1 MENKAALGWFMAA
14 TESWVKGFRYA
25 IKTKIGSGW
34 QISNDRGNMRLL
46 HGNKKEGFTSINLPF
61 AWDKNQWPDAFDFI
75 RIGADA
81 YLESNQKLPL
91 KIAFKL
97 TKQND
102 NEITLDW
109 EGALIRYRKTT
120 TRTIKEPSWK

>member
-81 YLESNQKLPL
+81 YLESNQKPVSYTHLTLP
-91 KIAFKL
+91 
-97 TKQND
+97 TS
-102 NEITLDW
+102 
-109 EGALIRYRKTT
+109 R
-120 TRTIKEPSWK
+120 